1 MAKRSK
7 PVFDLMKINPKNM
20 SESELD
26 EYGKLLKKEM
36 RKISKP
42 GASLKDLGMDDR
54 FTTTKSGRPRKVTKM
69 PPRGSGKYMTQFE
82 KDMNKA
88 KKEGN
93 VKEQQRLLR
102 VKKSIEANIKKF
114 GDQSV
119 KKDTKKSGKAT
130 GVSPTAGR
138 NIRSKHFIGK
148 KLNMGGVMRGR
159 GGTFKGVY

>member
-54 FTTTKSGRPRKVTKM
+54 FTTTKSGRPKKIVKV

-93 VKEQQRLLR
+93 VKEQQRLER
-102 VKKSIEANIKKF
+102 VKKSVEANIKKF
-114 GDQSV
+114 GDQSKNV
-119 KKDTKKSGKAT
+119 KKPGPKGPRMGVAT
-130 GVSPTAGR
+130 GRRAKNVPTSILKR
-138 NIRSKHFIGK
+138 M
-148 KLNMGGVMRGR
+148 NMGGVMKGR